1 MGLENSKIDFDEA
14 INLADIDNIVLK
26 RKENGMLLS
35 NYQVSV
41 LDRNNIDYSKY
52 SNIRDL
58 LFDIDEC
65 LLDNYDEE
73 LDLVSSQ
80 IAEFIYYRDT
90 KK

>member
-1 MGLENSKIDFDEA
+1 MGLENIKIDFDEA
-14 INLADIDNIVLK
+14 INLADIDNIVLR

-35 NYQVSV
+35 NYQISI
-41 LDRNNIDYSKY
+41 LGRNNIDYSKY